1 MTNDEIIKTL
11 TENAQRSKSNSKRIE
26 DLERNADIL
35 NKMVSSLKVLAT
47 NQHNMSAQI
56 EKIDSKISKLEE
68 APLKRWQ
75 AITGYVMAAICSAG
89 AGVIIGFFC

>member
-11 TENAQRSKSNSKRIE
+11 TENTQRSKSNSKRIDE
-26 DLERNADIL
+26 LERNAEIL

-47 NQHNMSAQI
+47 NQHNMSIQI
-56 EKIDSKISKLEE
+56 EKIDNKVSRLEE

-75 AITGYVMAAICSAG
+75 AMIGYILASICSAG